1 MYNLEKSTLSAE
13 RLRKFRKRCR
23 AVAKVKEAVKGNTL
37 KSINDAVWN
46 AIIAFEGYGFQTAKG
61 LRYTYTVKG
70 NELFFSR
77 KEKSATR
84 ASVEMALK
92 TAMELQKS
100 GVEMRG
106 PKMLRCFGASYLYPI
121 FIRFGVICGGA
132 AKV

>member
-1 MYNLEKSTLSAE
+1 M
-13 RLRKFRKRCR
+13 
-23 AVAKVKEAVKGNTL
+23 AKVKEAVKGNTL